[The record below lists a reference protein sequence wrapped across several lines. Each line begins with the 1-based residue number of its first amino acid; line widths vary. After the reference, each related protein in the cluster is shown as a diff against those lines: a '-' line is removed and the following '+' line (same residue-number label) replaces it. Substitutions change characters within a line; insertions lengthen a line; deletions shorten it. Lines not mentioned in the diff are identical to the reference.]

1 MTMMISPFEDVI
13 KKIKDAQIITD
24 PYPHIMIENIFPA
37 EFYDEILETL
47 PSLDDYAL
55 KSKYPGRKTLTLDSL
70 DNLNEKKKIFWEQMT
85 NWLRSDEFAYT
96 LLQKF
101 SINKKGNS
109 DFFLHKD
116 LEDFEVIPHTDLRS
130 KLVTYLFYLPK
141 DASMPNLGTDILVP
155 KKDADVS
162 FTTEHQKWENFD
174 IVKSSK
180 YVPNSFFCF
189 TPCENSFH
197 AVKIK
202 FPENCER
209 KERDT
214 IRGFVFDKTVEDY
227 PDYLFEKQ

>member
-1 MTMMISPFEDVI
+1 MTMMISPFEEVI
-13 KKIKDAQIITD
+13 QKIKDAQIITE
-24 PYPHIMIENIFPA
+24 PYPHLMIDNIFPD
-37 EFYDEILETL
+37 EFYDEILKKI

-70 DNLNEKKKIFWEQMT
+70 DNLDEDKKIFWEQMT
-85 NWLRSDEFAYT
+85 TWLRSDEFANI
-96 LLQKF
+96 LLKKF
-101 SINKKGNS
+101 SIDKKGHS

-116 LEDFEVIPHTDLRS
+116 LEDFEVKPHTDLRS

-141 DASMPNLGTDILVP
+141 DASMPNLGTDVLIP
-155 KKDADVS
+155 KKDANVS
-162 FTTEHQKWENFD
+162 MTTEHQEWENFD

-189 TPCENSFH
+189 TPSENSFH

-214 IRGFVFDKTVEDY
+214 IRGFVFDKTNDDY
-227 PDYLFEKQ
+227 PEYLFGK